1 MLRASYI
8 LLDLMFNI
16 GHRYSGFFVLGTAGI
31 KLSDLIVSGKRNDLI
46 IFDNFVLPLI
56 GISYA
61 RTHVIS
67 ILNTINQVSLL

>member
-1 MLRASYI
+1 MLHASYI

-16 GHRYSGFFVLGTAGI
+16 GHRYSGSFVLGTAGI
-31 KLSDLIVSGKRNDLI
+31 KSLGKRNDLI

-61 RTHVIS
+61 RTYVIS